1 MLFLLNLANT
11 LRPRPLAEALE
22 KSETVQAAVQQSVT
36 ELLVINM
43 VLQQEVPA
51 DALAGDVAQALQ
63 QTEKIETL
71 LRDSADELARVNRAP
86 KRETDERE
94 DLEQA
99 LQQGQ
104 RQTGAGRRAQTPK
117 RFDWRGRVNA
127 GKVAADCTVAVGR
140 AQRAASAP
148 VATPPPRRFTRC
160 G

>member
-1 MLFLLNLANT
+1 MFAI
-11 LRPRPLAEALE
+11 PAQSGQHAAPPPLAEALE

-71 LRDSADELARVNRAP
+71 LQDSADELARVNRAP

-104 RQTGAGRRAQTPK
+104 RQTGAGRRAQMLK
-117 RFDWRGRVNA
+117 RPNA
-127 GKVAADCTVAVGR
+127 LTGA
-140 AQRAASAP
+140 AASTQARLP
-148 VATPPPRRFTRC
+148 LIARWR
-160 G
+160 